1 MLENRC
7 DCKPQDV
14 ELVNKVKDN
23 MPAFD
28 EIMVKMKSKVS
39 SFSFLMELII
49 VILFFAASATICAS
63 FIVEAKNKQMEATEI
78 QDSLLAASNLIESL
92 QAKNQDLSYL
102 LNNYQQ
108 VDTLTYQNDNL
119 VIEFSDLN
127 YTGGKVIIVI
137 NNEVISELPFI
148 LGGN

>member
-1 MLENRC
+1 
-7 DCKPQDV
+7 
-14 ELVNKVKDN
+14 
-23 MPAFD
+23 
-28 EIMVKMKSKVS
+28 MKSKVS